1 MGPGGL
7 QCALTELSWPST
19 IRLDGGSTSLHHC
32 TSLLVNSEI
41 ELAYSPLSPFT
52 AGINALTPHL
62 SSASRLRSLH
72 LHNIPLDGH
81 SLNSINRAL
90 RCHNRL
96 QTLTLHHNGLRAA
109 DAPALLTLLDSM
121 RSIRTLQLVSN
132 SIGDDGGR
140 AFDDLIRRRHSA
152 SAPLHSIELTDAA
165 IGIAGLRQLL
175 AGALGA
181 NRSSSSNSGACLN
194 LTVSTRPGRSPTTTG
209 SPIVRALRAAL
220 LDLRGVAG
228 GSSTAARQGGLALGL
243 PSNGLGD
250 RGASRLSS
258 LLLRLFSRNKDA
270 ADTLVDGTRELRALN
285 LRGNDLTDV
294 GAESVAAAIGK
305 LPHLKRLDMSL
316 NPVGAAGFASLLSA
330 ATRHAPLISLRLPV
344 GANGATAAAVAAKAR
359 SFAGMPSTASA
370 TSAAVRALGLWS
382 SVHDQQVVA
391 ALSALG
397 DGRSKLRELSV
408 PRWDLL
414 GDQAVEAIL
423 HSIRRGSAL
432 ASLDLTDANIG
443 ASAAALLAD
452 ALASPSC
459 NLESVQLGSNALPV
473 RAVVRLARALENN
486 TKVTHLGLNNNNVG
500 ASGARALLASAEWGG
515 TLVDVSVTNA
525 GVGSRWQAKLQMA
538 LRKNALQAE
547 RRRRRRRR
555 KASCPRVQ

>member
-1 MGPGGL
+1 M
-7 QCALTELSWPST
+7 LTELSWPST

-62 SSASRLRSLH
+62 SSALAIALAPSPQYSARR
-72 LHNIPLDGH
+72 PL
-81 SLNSINRAL
+81 LNSINRAL

-96 QTLTLHHNGLRAA
+96 QTLTLHHNGLQAA

-270 ADTLVDGTRELRALN
+270 ADTLIDGTRELRALN

-359 SFAGMPSTASA
+359 SLAGMPSTASA

-397 DGRSKLRELSV
+397 DGRSKATRVIST
-408 PRWDLL
+408 
-414 GDQAVEAIL
+414 
-423 HSIRRGSAL
+423 S
-432 ASLDLTDANIG
+432 
-443 ASAAALLAD
+443 
-452 ALASPSC
+452 
-459 NLESVQLGSNALPV
+459 
-473 RAVVRLARALENN
+473 
-486 TKVTHLGLNNNNVG
+486 LGLT
-500 ASGARALLASAEWGG
+500 W
-515 TLVDVSVTNA
+515 
-525 GVGSRWQAKLQMA
+525 
-538 LRKNALQAE
+538 
-547 RRRRRRRR
+547 
-555 KASCPRVQ
+555 